1 MSILLDISDLA
12 VRFETRRGFVHAV
25 NGVSYTLEKGETL
38 GIVGESGSGKSVHF
52 LAALGLLPPT
62 VKRQIT
68 GRVVFD
74 GKDLLTL
81 SEEELSEI
89 RGRDIG
95 VVFQD
100 PMSALNPVLTVGR
113 QLREV
118 LMRHQPQSKAKAQA
132 RAIELL
138 DLVGIPEPERR
149 VNEYPHQFSGGMRQ
163 RVMIAIAISCQPK
176 LLIADEATTALD
188 VTVQAQIVDLVRDL
202 SQKMDMSVIWITH
215 DLGVLAGIADQ
226 VQVMYGGRV
235 MERGPVD
242 AIFDNPRNA
251 YTRGL
256 LSSIPSLDENETKR
270 LYQIPGSPPDLT
282 KPPVGDPFA
291 PRNPDATERC
301 FAEMPPLRAVENSPG
316 HVVAA
321 WYELAPCME
330 GHR

>member
-1 MSILLDISDLA
+1 MSILLDISDLT
-12 VRFETRRGFVHAV
+12 VRFETRRGHVHAV
-25 NGVSYTLEKGETL
+25 NGVSYMLEKGKTL

-68 GRVVFD
+68 GHVVFD
-74 GKDLLTL
+74 GKNLLAL
-81 SEEELSEI
+81 SEDELSDI

-95 VVFQD
+95 VIFQD

-118 LMRHQPQSKAKAQA
+118 LMRHLPMT
-132 RAIELL
+132 RAEAGRRAVELL
-138 DLVGIPEPERR
+138 DLVGIPEPQRR
-149 VNEYPHQFSGGMRQ
+149 VREFPHQFSGGMRQ

-235 MERGPVD
+235 MERGPAD

-256 LSSIPSLDENETKR
+256 LNSIPSLDDGKGGR
-270 LYQIPGSPPDLT
+270 LYQIPGSPPDLG
-282 KPPVGDPFA
+282 KPPIGDPFA
-291 PRNPDATERC
+291 PRNPNATPRC
-301 FAEMPPLRAVENSPG
+301 FAEMPPLRPVENSPG

-321 WYELAPCME
+321 WYELPPYAE
-330 GHR
+330 GR